1 MKQWLFLA
9 PPVVINSVNS
19 YKTIDRKIC
28 LCLRNNGEASSLVIG
43 DTAVGVGEVSEECA
57 SLFVYTLK
65 YSGR

>member
-43 DTAVGVGEVSEECA
+43 DTAVGVGEVSE
-57 SLFVYTLK
+57 
-65 YSGR
+65 